1 MWHALRILL
10 AVLMF
15 ATTER
20 AMAVAEPPFSVS
32 IADAPFELREYPG
45 FIVAETWVEGD
56 FDAAGRAGFRRIA
69 NYIFGDNIAAGGASA
84 KIAMTAPVTME
95 PSSQK
100 IAMTAPVL
108 MKHEG
113 ENTGMSLIVPKDV
126 ATAKVPAPKDSAVMM
141 DSLPAGQFAVYR
153 YSGGR
158 NEANEQEALGKLRAW
173 VEKRQ
178 LQVTGEPLFG
188 YYDPP
193 WIPPFMRRN
202 EVMLRLA
209 GTQP

>member
-1 MWHALRILL
+1 MKLLTACFLAAIFAL
-10 AVLMF
+10 
-15 ATTER
+15 T
-20 AMAVAEPPFSVS
+20 AMATETPDYKVLSQ
-32 IADAPFELREYPG
+32 DGKFEVREYPALTLVRTASG
-45 FIVAETWVEGD
+45 DGD
-56 FDAAGRAGFRRIA
+56 FMRLFR
-69 NYIFGDNIAAGGASA
+69 YISGGNEA
-84 KIAMTAPVTME
+84 E
-95 PSSQK
+95 QK

-113 ENTGMSLIVPKDV
+113 KETGMSFIVPKDV
-126 ATAKVPAPKDSAVMM
+126 AAGKVPVPKDEMVKM
-141 DSLPAGQFAVYR
+141 DTLPAGQFAVYR

-173 VEKRQ
+173 VDKRR
-178 LQVTGEPLFG
+178 LEIIGEPLFG

-202 EVMLRLA
+202 EVMLRIA